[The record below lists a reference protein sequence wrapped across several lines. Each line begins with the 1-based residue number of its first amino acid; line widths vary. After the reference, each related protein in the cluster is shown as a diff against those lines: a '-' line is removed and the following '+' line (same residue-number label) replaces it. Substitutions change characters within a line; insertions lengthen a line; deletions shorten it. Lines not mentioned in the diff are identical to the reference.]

1 MQKRQL
7 DEFIME
13 EGNFTM
19 DFLEKINMKDI
30 LGDMLFTENAATEKM
45 VKGNFTKGILIHIIG
60 LPTIPEGV
68 GSSRRQ

>member
-1 MQKRQL
+1 MQKRKL

-45 VKGNFTKGILIHIIG
+45 VTKMYKQSLTLLG
-60 LPTIPEGV
+60 LPTIPKGI
-68 GSSRRQ
+68 SPSRR